1 MAMVD
6 TAVDMVDTDMV
17 DMVVTV
23 LDTVVD
29 TTVAR
34 DLPMLSQKQKPPL
47 QLKPMPHQ
55 KLMPGTDADTVME
68 DMVDTGMAVMVL
80 DTDVDT
86 MAITLARDPLMP
98 PQKPM
103 PGTDV
108 DTAMDTAVDTVMVDT
123 DTANKKLIVPYLQ
136 RNINTKLCHYTTK
149 PSDYTLPKTTPS
161 LLIDKDII
169 KDR

>member
-1 MAMVD
+1 
-6 TAVDMVDTDMV
+6 
-17 DMVVTV
+17 
-23 LDTVVD
+23 
-29 TTVAR
+29 
-34 DLPMLSQKQKPPL
+34 
-47 QLKPMPHQ
+47 
-55 KLMPGTDADTVME
+55 MPGTDADTVME

-108 DTAMDTAVDTVMVDT
+108 DTAMDTAVDTVMVVTDTAVDTVMVDT

>member
-1 MAMVD
+1 MG
-6 TAVDMVDTDMV
+6 
-17 DMVVTV
+17 
-23 LDTVVD
+23 
-29 TTVAR
+29 
-34 DLPMLSQKQKPPL
+34 
-47 QLKPMPHQ
+47 PHQ

-68 DMVDTGMAVMVL
+68 DMVDTGMAGMVL

-108 DTAMDTAVDTVMVDT
+108 DTAMDTA
-123 DTANKKLIVPYLQ
+123 NKKLIVPYLQ
-136 RNINTKLCHYTTK
+136 RNINTKLCHYTTT

-161 LLIDKDII
+161 LLIDKVII

>member
-1 MAMVD
+1 M
-6 TAVDMVDTDMV
+6 
-17 DMVVTV
+17 
-23 LDTVVD
+23 
-29 TTVAR
+29 
-34 DLPMLSQKQKPPL
+34 
-47 QLKPMPHQ
+47 
-55 KLMPGTDADTVME
+55 
-68 DMVDTGMAVMVL
+68 DTGMAVMVL

-108 DTAMDTAVDTVMVDT
+108 DTAMDTAVDTVMVVT
-123 DTANKKLIVPYLQ
+123 DTASKKLIVPHLQ

>member
-1 MAMVD
+1 MGD
-6 TAVDMVDTDMV
+6 TAVDMVDTDM
-17 DMVVTV
+17 
-23 LDTVVD
+23 
-29 TTVAR
+29 A
-34 DLPMLSQKQKPPL
+34 
-47 QLKPMPHQ
+47 
-55 KLMPGTDADTVME
+55 
-68 DMVDTGMAVMVL
+68 GMAVMVL

-108 DTAMDTAVDTVMVDT
+108 DTAVDTVMVDT
-123 DTANKKLIVPYLQ
+123 DTANKKLIVPYFQ